1 MKSPIALLALACF
14 IAACAAPAFI
24 APALADSYPVSGGWG
39 QSSSAEKGP
48 IDCSKLRVIAFNGN
62 QRTDSN
68 GGVPAYRNR
77 TVRNVG
83 LKEYRVIDE
92 FTTGQISAAHVEY
105 TLRQP
110 DADHLELAMQKG
122 GTLKLRKCK

>member
-1 MKSPIALLALACF
+1 MKNPTNKPAT
-14 IAACAAPAFI
+14 IAATLLVVVSAT
-24 APALADSYPVSGGWG
+24 APALADNYPVSGKWG
-39 QSSSAEKGP
+39 VSDSPQKGP
-48 IDCSKLRVIAFNGN
+48 IDCSKLRVIGFNGN

-77 TVRNVG
+77 TVTNVG
-83 LKEYRVIDE
+83 MHENRVVDE
-92 FTTGQISAAHVEY
+92 FTTGQIANAHVEY

-110 DADHLELAMQKG
+110 DADRLEIVMQKG